1 MTDHFNLV
9 GWKFRL
15 CYSLIED
22 GVYCM
27 YCVLFKGGSS
37 GRKIELFHTPFKKW
51 IDVQRCFRKH
61 SESESGIQ
69 SQLTDNYN
77 EFLKQVCGKKDPVDQ
92 QLSKST
98 VKQVEKN
105 KKGFIVNY

>member
-1 MTDHFNLV
+1 MTDRFNLV
-9 GWKFRL
+9 GWNFRL

-27 YCVLFKGGSS
+27 YCVLFNGGSS
-37 GRKIELFHTPFKKW
+37 GRKIELFHTPFKTW

-77 EFLKQVCGKKDPVDQ
+77 EFLKQVCGKKNPVDQ
-92 QLSKST
+92 QLSKSNL
-98 VKQVEKN
+98 KQVEKN